1 MRTFQRRYPTIKSLL
16 HNYQV
21 KEADKQMIDKQE
33 LTALKN
39 LIDKKITE
47 LLGQ

>member
-1 MRTFQRRYPTIKSLL
+1 MSGEHASNHKKLL

-21 KEADKQMIDKQE
+21 KEADKQTINKQE

-39 LIDKKITE
+39 LIDKEITE
-47 LLGQ
+47 LLK